1 MPNEI
6 GVDVLIDS
14 GRVFID
20 VLDFAKA
27 VDANRETYE
36 ISLDYLIRDLDA
48 IATQASRP
56 HSNRRFA

>member
-20 VLDFAKA
+20 VLDLAKA
-27 VDANRETYE
+27 VEANRETYE
-36 ISLDYLIRDLDA
+36 ISLDYLIRDLDV
-48 IATQASRP
+48 IATQASRQP
-56 HSNRRFA
+56 PRRRFA